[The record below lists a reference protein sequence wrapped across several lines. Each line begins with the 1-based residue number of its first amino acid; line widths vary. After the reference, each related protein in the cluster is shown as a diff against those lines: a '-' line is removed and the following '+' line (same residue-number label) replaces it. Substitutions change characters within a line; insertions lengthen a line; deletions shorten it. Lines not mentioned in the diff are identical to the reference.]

1 MKINFVTK
9 YNHINDIINIFNFI
23 IYNLFN
29 YVLFKY
35 IYKNNIYLD

>member
-1 MKINFVTK
+1 MKINFVTI